1 MNAGKALAGK
11 TAAGAWQSGG
21 RRLFS
26 RSDVR
31 CANRQTRLFE
41 QIPEQIL
48 VARLWQRPQDF
59 LHISSKKVDAMN
71 SKIRH
76 IHMIGIGGAGMSGIA
91 EVLLNLGYEISGS
104 DMSDSAVVR
113 RLRELGARVAVGH
126 AAENVGDVQVLV
138 KSTAISDDNP
148 ELVEGRAR
156 NIAIIPRAEM
166 LAELMRLR
174 QGIAI
179 AGTHGKT
186 TTTSLTASI
195 FDTAG
200 LDPTVI
206 IGGRLNVYGTNAHLG
221 HGDYLIAEA
230 DESDG
235 SFLCLLPIINVVTNV
250 DEDHLDYYKSRE
262 AIDAAFVQFMNNV
275 PFYGINVVCGDDPGV
290 CALLPRVKRPVLTYG
305 FAEGNHLRA
314 VPLESGLTSRFE
326 VWREGEKLGE
336 VSLPQPGRHNVLNA
350 LASIGAAL
358 EADISFNRCAA
369 GLSSFGGVGR
379 RFEFKGEKD
388 GVTVVDDY
396 GHHPAEIAAT
406 LATARQVFP
415 GRRLIGGLSAAPFHP
430 HSGPFRRILQG
441 FRQRGQ
447 GAPDGNLPRFRK
459 THSRRFRPKSGPGH
473 TAGFRHAGGLFSDP
487 GRADRGPAGHSAPGR
502 RAADSGCRQHYAPGS
517 GMAGRKRACVKSCAL
532 VFQSGQRCA
541 WAARP

>member
-1 MNAGKALAGK
+1 
-11 TAAGAWQSGG
+11 
-21 RRLFS
+21 
-26 RSDVR
+26 
-31 CANRQTRLFE
+31 
-41 QIPEQIL
+41 
-48 VARLWQRPQDF
+48 
-59 LHISSKKVDAMN
+59 MN

-76 IHMIGIGGAGMSGIA
+76 IHMVGIGGAGMSGIA
-91 EVLLNLGYEISGS
+91 EVLLNQGYEISGS
-104 DMSDSAVVR
+104 DLSDSAAVR
-113 RLRELGARVAVGH
+113 HLRELGARVAVGH

-138 KSTAISDDNP
+138 KSTAIGDDNP
-148 ELVEGRAR
+148 ELVEGRRR

-250 DEDHLDYYKSRE
+250 DEDHHYKSRE
-262 AIDAAFVQFMNNV
+262 AIDAAFVRFMNNV

-290 CALLPRVKRPVLTYG
+290 RALLPRVKRPVLTYG
-305 FAEGNHLRA
+305 FAADNHLRA
-314 VPLESGLTSRFE
+314 VPLESGLRSRFE
-326 VWREGEKLGE
+326 VWREDEKLGE
-336 VSLPQPGRHNVLNA
+336 VSLPQPGRHNILNA
-350 LASIGAAL
+350 LAAIGAAM
-358 EADISFNRCAA
+358 EADIAFERCAQ
-369 GLSSFGGVGR
+369 GLGGFGGVGR

-415 GRRLIGGLSAAPFHP
+415 GRRIVAAFQP
-430 HSGPFRRILQG
+430 HRFSRTQAHFGEFCKVFDQVDEVLLTEIYAASEKPIPGVSGQSLAQG
-441 FRQRGQ
+441 VQQVSTTPVRYFQTLDALAQALPEVLRPGDVLLTL
-447 GAPDGNLPRFRK
+447 GAGSIPR
-459 THSRRFRPKSGPGH
+459 
-473 TAGFRHAGGLFSDP
+473 L
-487 GRADRGPAGHSAPGR
+487 GPAWLEGRGHA
-502 RAADSGCRQHYAPGS
+502 
-517 GMAGRKRACVKSCAL
+517 
-532 VFQSGQRCA
+532 
-541 WAARP
+541 